1 MRCAT
6 WRPVA
11 IGMGLQPQCIHT
23 NRGYTYTQPS
33 SEAWGGYR
41 TASINRHRD
50 RGRLQIP
57 CERGLAWKFVANDQS
72 SYHSFPRGSSGAAG
86 HMRSLPPMF
95 MHRLLSWIRTTGNV
109 SPEPQDEPG
118 IIISRRLKE
127 LVPVERPKPV
137 ETVLTESPS
146 EEEENRTNR
155 EKFGT

>member
-1 MRCAT
+1 
-6 WRPVA
+6 
-11 IGMGLQPQCIHT
+11 
-23 NRGYTYTQPS
+23 
-33 SEAWGGYR
+33 
-41 TASINRHRD
+41 
-50 RGRLQIP
+50 
-57 CERGLAWKFVANDQS
+57 
-72 SYHSFPRGSSGAAG
+72 
-86 HMRSLPPMF
+86 MF